1 MESCWGSGWGTGSY
15 TMIGSAASLSAQLT
29 VPLPTGQISLVRVLF
44 YAYPSSTSGY
54 VQKVVLFT
62 LLWCYQQGLQC
73 ALQNNIVL
81 PLSQSC
87 EPPLFSQPRPFS
99 IQTPAPYSIRN
110 LSESSLTQYELDSKS
125 HISLC
130 SVCLHVICCIVPPQI
145 MPFVWYFTASA
156 HCAILPLSCI
166 RWGAAAHSNVY
177 MTLILPKLPCHK
189 KHTVFS
195 VCFLSF

>member
-1 MESCWGSGWGTGSY
+1 MNGVLLGFRVRYRELHYDRLRSF
-15 TMIGSAASLSAQLT
+15 T
-29 VPLPTGQISLVRVLF
+29 VRTVNS
-44 YAYPSSTSGY
+44 PSSNWADLTGESFFLMLTHQVLLVY

-130 SVCLHVICCIVPPQI
+130 AVRLHVICCIVPPQI
-145 MPFVWYFTASA
+145 MPFVW
-156 HCAILPLSCI
+156 
-166 RWGAAAHSNVY
+166 
-177 MTLILPKLPCHK
+177 
-189 KHTVFS
+189 
-195 VCFLSF
+195 